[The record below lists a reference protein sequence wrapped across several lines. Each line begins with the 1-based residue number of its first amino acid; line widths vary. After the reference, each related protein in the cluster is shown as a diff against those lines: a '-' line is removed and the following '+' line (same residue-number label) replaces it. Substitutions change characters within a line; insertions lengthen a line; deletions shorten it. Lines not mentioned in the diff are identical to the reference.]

1 MAKLLYLV
9 LDGMA
14 DSIADRKT
22 SLEIAYKPGLDYV
35 AEHGI
40 CGLMYP
46 ISKGVAPES
55 DAAVIS
61 ILSYDP
67 HRYYTGR
74 GPLEALGANMRFK
87 EEIEVAFRANFATV
101 DPQSLKIIDRR
112 AGRGLRT
119 EEAKELAKAIDGL
132 ELKYNSYAKVKATV
146 GHRAVVIIGSE
157 SYKLS
162 PMVDNTDP
170 AYGRKGLIS
179 VAVKHYSPYIRQVKP
194 LEETLEAKITAEIVN
209 EFTRKTVEILG
220 KHPVNIERRRR
231 GLLPANAILLRDA
244 GNKLPKA
251 TPLPEKFNVKFA
263 LLAEMPVELGIG
275 RTFGAYVEEV
285 PLPTG
290 NPKKDY
296 EVRLEKTL
304 KLLRNFN
311 IVYVHLK
318 GPDEPG
324 HDGNLELK
332 KRKIEEI
339 DKYFVRPFLKNISK
353 EIAVM
358 ITADHATPPSAKAHT
373 GDPVPV
379 AIMCSSLEPDSVKK
393 FTEKE
398 CAKGKLGVIEHGWEL
413 LPRIL
418 EIIRAKT

>member
-14 DSIADRKT
+14 DSITDEKT

-46 ISKGVAPES
+46 ISRGVAPES

-101 DPQSLKIIDRR
+101 DPQTLKIIDRR

-119 EEAKELAKAIDGL
+119 EEAKKLAKAIDGL

-146 GHRAVVIIGSE
+146 GHRAVVIIGSK

-179 VAVKHYSPYIRQVKP
+179 VAVKHYSPYIKQVKP

-209 EFTRKTVEILG
+209 EFTRKTVEILD
-220 KHPVNIERRRR
+220 KHSVNIERRKR
-231 GLLPANAILLRDA
+231 GLLPANVILLRDA

-251 TPLPEKFNVKFA
+251 TPLPEKFNIKFA

-275 RTFGAYVEEV
+275 RAFGAHVEEV

-358 ITADHATPPSAKAHT
+358 VTADHATPPSAKAHT

-398 CAKGKLGVIEHGWEL
+398 CTKGKLGVIEHGWEL